1 MNKKAE
7 IIPAIL
13 PVDFNE
19 LEDKVSYIVG
29 QAKMVQID
37 ICDGQFTPSASWPYK
52 KHDDSFDKIVKEE
65 IGMPAWEKIDY
76 EFDLMVNHPEKVVA
90 DWLSAGASRIIIH
103 AESKGD
109 IIKAIEMLQGGAE
122 VGLALN
128 EDTPLSVIGEIRS
141 KTSEGSLQFIQLM
154 GIDRIGF
161 QGQEFD
167 DRVISKIKEAKKAH
181 PHLLVSVDG
190 GVSLENAER
199 LIEAGADRLVVGS
212 AIFGSE
218 NIIEALAEFK
228 ELIGRSDLQI

>member
-1 MNKKAE
+1 MNNKAE

-29 QAKMVQID
+29 QAKVIQVD

-52 KHDDSFDKIVKEE
+52 KHDDSFDRIVKEE
-65 IGMPAWEKIDY
+65 IGMPAWEEIDY

-109 IIKAIEMLQGGAE
+109 IGGAIELLNGRVE

-128 EDTPLSVIGEIRS
+128 IDTPVSIIGEERFGI
-141 KTSEGSLQFIQLM
+141 KEGSLQFIQLM

-161 QGQEFD
+161 QGQGFD
-167 DRVISKIKEAKKAH
+167 DKVIDKIKQIKKMC
-181 PHLLVSVDG
+181 PDYPVSIDG
-190 GVSLENAER
+190 GVSLDNALN
-199 LIEAGADRLVVGS
+199 LIAAGADRLVVGS
-212 AIFGSE
+212 GIFNSE
-218 NIIEALAEFK
+218 NVIEALNGFK
-228 ELIGRSDLQI
+228 DL